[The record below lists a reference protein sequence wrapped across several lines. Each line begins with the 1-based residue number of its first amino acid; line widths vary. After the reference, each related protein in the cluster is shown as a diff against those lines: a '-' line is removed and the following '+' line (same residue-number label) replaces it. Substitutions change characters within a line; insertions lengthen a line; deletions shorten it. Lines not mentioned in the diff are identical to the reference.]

1 MNCLIIDDE
10 KPSREEL
17 RFFIQNHSSI
27 IILEEFENS
36 IQALKYLQNS
46 DQVDLVFL
54 DINMPNLDGMEL
66 AKIINRFKVKPEII
80 FVSAHREYAHDAF
93 EVEAFDYLL
102 KPYSTD
108 RITRLLMKLEN
119 KLSNMGEQA
128 KNLKDGKITLNN
140 GEKILVLKMED
151 ITFVRA
157 NERKTEVFFKNEKF
171 NANIKFSDL
180 EEKINSKNFFKSHRS
195 YLVNLDKI
203 KEIDLWFNNTF
214 LLTMEN
220 TNEKVPV
227 SRSFVHKFKE
237 VMNI

>member
-1 MNCLIIDDE
+1 
-10 KPSREEL
+10 
-17 RFFIQNHSSI
+17 
-27 IILEEFENS
+27 
-36 IQALKYLQNS
+36 
-46 DQVDLVFL
+46 
-54 DINMPNLDGMEL
+54 MPNLNGMEL
-66 AKIINRFKVKPEII
+66 AKIINRFKVKPQII

-108 RITRLLMKLEN
+108 RITRLLRKIEN
-119 KLSNMGEQA
+119 KIKNMGEQA
-128 KNLKDGKITLNN
+128 KNPKEGKITLNN
-140 GEKILVLKMED
+140 GEKIIVLKTDD
-151 ITFVRA
+151 ITFIRA
-157 NERKTEVFFKNEKF
+157 NERRTEVFFKNEKF
-171 NANIKFSDL
+171 SANIKFSDM
-180 EEKINSKNFFKSHRS
+180 EEKINSERFFKSHRS

-227 SRSFVHKFKE
+227 SRSFVQKFKE